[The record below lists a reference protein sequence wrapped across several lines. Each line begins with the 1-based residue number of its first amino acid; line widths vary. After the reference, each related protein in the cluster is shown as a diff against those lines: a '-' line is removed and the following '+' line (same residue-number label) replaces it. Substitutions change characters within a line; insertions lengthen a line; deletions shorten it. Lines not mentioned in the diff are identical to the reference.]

1 MNWKKKTKSEVKD
14 TTIVSSDRMQRFNPL
29 RNLTPTYLRQMHEEF
44 ASGRIKSA
52 ARMWD
57 AIERTDDVLQVVA
70 SKRKKAVS
78 RHGYE
83 IVKDDDS
90 PAAERHAQA
99 LQFFYDQL
107 IATRADDRN
116 VRGGFPLFVRQMMD
130 AVGKKYAVH
139 EMVMKPVAGGL
150 TAEFVFCPL
159 WYFENATGELRL
171 LKNLGELNGTEL
183 TPGGWVIHSG
193 DGVMEACS
201 TAYMF
206 KHLPLQDWLL
216 YSEKFGLPIPIG
228 KSTGSPGSPEWTS
241 MENAVAAQGAC
252 EGVVISQGSEISAL
266 ELGNAA
272 NLPYPPLV
280 ERMDRALASIW
291 RGADLSTISKGD
303 GAGASLQGGETDLL
317 EDDDA
322 DSITDT
328 LNEQVDRFVILY
340 TTGDTTPKAWVKI
353 KSGLRDDIT
362 GDLNIDKTLSEIGW
376 GQTAEDLEKRYG
388 RTGLIAKQP
397 TTSAPV
403 PFANEDIKPAASSLQ
418 PKTDALLASARSVI
432 AKAISEDM
440 KPVADRLAQILDETP
455 DGDLFLALEKFRAE
469 ELPELAKTALAGTA
483 GAEAMAETM
492 TAALFNGLEQ
502 GAVIMAQGGKK
513 A

>member
-1 MNWKKKTKSEVKD
+1 MKFGKKKTQSEVAG
-14 TTIVSSDRMQRFNPL
+14 TSIVSSDRMQRFNPL
-29 RNLTPTYLRQMHEEF
+29 RNLNPTYLRQMHEEF
-44 ASGRIKSA
+44 AAGRIKSA

-83 IVKDDDS
+83 IVQDDDS
-90 PAAERHAQA
+90 PAAQRHAEV

-116 VRGGFPLFVRQMMD
+116 VRGGFPLFIRQMMD

-139 EMVMKPVAGGL
+139 EMVMKPVDGGL
-150 TAEFVFCPL
+150 TAELVFCPL

-171 LKNLGELNGTEL
+171 LKNLGELNGSEL
-183 TPGGWVIHSG
+183 IPGGWVIHSG
-193 DGVMEACS
+193 DGVMEACA

-216 YSEKFGLPIPIG
+216 YSEKFGLPIPKG
-228 KSTGSPGSPEWTS
+228 KSTGSPGSPEWNA
-241 MENAVAAQGAC
+241 MEDAVAALGAC
-252 EGVVISQGSEISAL
+252 EGVVISQGSEIESL
-266 ELGNAA
+266 EMGNAA
-272 NLPYPPLV
+272 NLPYQPLV

-303 GAGASLQGGETDLL
+303 GTGASLQGGETDLL

-353 KSGLRDDIT
+353 KSGLREDIQ
-362 GDLNIDKTLSEIGW
+362 GDLAVDKTLSEIGW
-376 GQTAEDLEKRYG
+376 GQPAEDLEKRYG
-388 RTGLIAKQP
+388 RTGLVA
-397 TTSAPV
+397 
-403 PFANEDIKPAASSLQ
+403 KPAAQAFSPLANEALATRH
-418 PKTDALLASARSVI
+418 PTPDTEDALLKNARLTI
-432 AKAISEDM
+432 AQAISNDLM
-440 KPVADRLAQILDETP
+440 PVADRLAQILDETP
-455 DGDLFLALEKFRAE
+455 DEQLFQALEKFRDT
-469 ELPELAKTALAGTA
+469 ELPELAKKALAGTA
-483 GAEAMAETM
+483 GAEALAETM
-492 TAALFNGLEQ
+492 TAALFNGIEQ
-502 GAVIMAQGGKK
+502 GAGSMAQGGKK